1 MSAVGKSTSDAGYL
15 QVLRAQEEL
24 RQLVLVLMADQRLD
38 ALVYATF
45 DHQPGIIA
53 DDVMTRTVVP
63 DFAGIGNNR
72 RLSPVIGFP
81 AVTVPA
87 GFTTDGVP
95 VGIEIMTRPFTEAML
110 LKIAYS
116 YEQGTRHHQPPPL
129 GTAGQR

>member
-1 MSAVGKSTSDAGYL
+1 
-15 QVLRAQEEL
+15 
-24 RQLVLVLMADQRLD
+24 MADQRLD